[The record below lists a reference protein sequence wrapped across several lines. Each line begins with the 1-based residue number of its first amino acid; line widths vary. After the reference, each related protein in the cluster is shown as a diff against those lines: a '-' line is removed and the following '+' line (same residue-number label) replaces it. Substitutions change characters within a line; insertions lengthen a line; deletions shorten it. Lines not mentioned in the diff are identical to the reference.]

1 MAVKQQGVLYGKIY
15 QEFMAETQ
23 KEKYRQILSIA
34 KTKPKGKILD
44 VACGP
49 GFGSKMLKGAIFTDN
64 NVAYLRA
71 FNGLRVLAD
80 ANALPFRD
88 KSFDTVLCIDFVH
101 LMKKKKELA
110 RVGKSLIVSAFCSE
124 FNCKQKLEWLK
135 GSFGKAEQEFLV
147 KAKNEWDAV
156 IVI

>member
-1 MAVKQQGVLYGKIY
+1 
-15 QEFMAETQ
+15 
-23 KEKYRQILSIA
+23 
-34 KTKPKGKILD
+34 
-44 VACGP
+44 
-49 GFGSKMLKGAIFTDN
+49 MLKGAIFTDN